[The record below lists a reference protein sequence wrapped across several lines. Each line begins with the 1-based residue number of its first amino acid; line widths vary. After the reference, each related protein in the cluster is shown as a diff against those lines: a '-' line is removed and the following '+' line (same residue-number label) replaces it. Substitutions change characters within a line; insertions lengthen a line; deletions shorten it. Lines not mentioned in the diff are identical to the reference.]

1 MDFDQRLNASRFQG
15 AGVPDFDTADS
26 SGGTKTGNPVPLL
39 YYYYLRDFFK
49 ELLRYFFKSTWMRI
63 SSYE

>member
-1 MDFDQRLNASRFQG
+1 MDFDQRLNG
-15 AGVPDFDTADS
+15 CPIPGVPDFGTADS
-26 SGGTKTGNPVPLL
+26 SGGPKTGNPAPLL